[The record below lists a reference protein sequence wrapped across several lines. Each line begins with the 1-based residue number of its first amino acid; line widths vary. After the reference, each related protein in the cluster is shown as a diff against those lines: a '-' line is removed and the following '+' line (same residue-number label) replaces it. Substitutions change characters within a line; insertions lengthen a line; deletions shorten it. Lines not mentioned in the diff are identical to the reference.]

1 MKKIM
6 VLVSLLL
13 IEEAR
18 AVCFQAPFD
27 VMGEGETRL
36 LAEKDAQRKAD
47 EACGADD
54 YNWST
59 KKTAYTY
66 QQLSCDLVS
75 ATAKFQC
82 CMSW

>member
-13 IEEAR
+13 IEEAQ

-27 VMGEGETRL
+27 VTGEGETRL
-36 LAEKDAQRKAD
+36 LAEQDAQRKAD

-59 KKTAYTY
+59 KKTAYTF